1 MLPRC
6 PASVAGH
13 YFFKVR
19 FFLHMKTP
27 WGRMW
32 RFISFPGFWAKII
45 WVRGRTSLQSHAN
58 RTEYHFGFYK
68 VNPGEKHRMQ
78 HGLFLEIATGKP
90 EESDIIRYEDDYKR
104 V

>member
-1 MLPRC
+1 MNILSSARI
-6 PASVAGH
+6 VG
-13 YFFKVR
+13 YLIFN
-19 FFLHMKTP
+19 MKTP

-32 RFISFPGFWAKII
+32 RFISFPKFWAKII
-45 WVRGRTSLQSHAN
+45 WVRGRTSLQSHNN

-90 EESDIIRYEDDYKR
+90 EESDIVRYEDDYKR
-104 V
+104 I